1 MAAERGNEL
10 VADLLAGPQPA
21 VLQLVRETVAGAEA
35 RGRWVGVCGE
45 LAGDPAAAVLLVGLG
60 VRELSMAPPLIPAVK
75 QALRSVTLA
84 DATEAAK
91 CALDAPDSARARRC
105 GAELL

>member
-1 MAAERGNEL
+1 
-10 VADLLAGPQPA
+10 
-21 VLQLVRETVAGAEA
+21 
-35 RGRWVGVCGE
+35 
-45 LAGDPAAAVLLVGLG
+45 
-60 VRELSMAPPLIPAVK
+60 MAPPLIPAVK